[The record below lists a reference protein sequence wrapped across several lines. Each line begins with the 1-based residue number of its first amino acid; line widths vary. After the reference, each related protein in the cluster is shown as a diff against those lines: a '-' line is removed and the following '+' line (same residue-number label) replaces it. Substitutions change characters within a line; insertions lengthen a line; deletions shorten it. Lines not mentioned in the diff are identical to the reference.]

1 MGPLELLAD
10 IYAVLG
16 FICRVLGLKSQRK
29 KFREWE
35 TSLRAEVKKLDA
47 ERRRQ
52 CEEADRLQRQRF
64 FDDPELNTQDW
75 ELHKQRLSQC
85 GASRYD
91 HCSYYVGPRGGVY
104 YINSRGRKTYC

>member
-52 CEEADRLQRQRF
+52 C
-64 FDDPELNTQDW
+64 
-75 ELHKQRLSQC
+75 